1 MSVYANLDIP
11 AKLSK
16 EEETGYTVV
25 SSVADCS
32 PLYYIHEN
40 GIVREMTPA
49 EKAIYY
55 PISLDDAKQSKSA
68 AIESKTD
75 TIYEAGTPAHVNTI
89 LYRFDTQTG
98 KRAATRW
105 KTLDSVIWR
114 GKSGVIP
121 EAYMFPMN
129 IESITDAEGGYYKTI
144 IVLAT
149 CAAADTFYTELMQ
162 NDQNIA
168 TAGTTLLL
176 QVEAAT
182 TVEQVNAIVD
192 NRPIPYVP

>member
-55 PISLDDAKQSKSA
+55 PISLEDAKNGKYA
-68 AIESKTD
+68 GIESRTED
-75 TIYEAGTPAHVNTI
+75 IYAAGTPAHVNSI

-98 KRAATRW
+98 KRAAMRW

-114 GKSGVIP
+114 VKSGAIP

-129 IESITDAEGGYYKTI
+129 VESITNADGEYIKTLI
-144 IVLAT
+144 QLPT
-149 CAAADTFYTELMQ
+149 CAAADTFYIELMQ
-162 NDQNIA
+162 NDQAIA
-168 TAGTTLLL
+168 TAGTALLL